1 MFQTVHVKFTILL
14 GLFPLLDLV
23 LIGACFSIF
32 SVRTSRKESMEKSTS
47 YFPLPVRIG
56 YLILKV
62 FFIEM
67 LKTTTRGIAFFINF

>member
-1 MFQTVHVKFTILL
+1 MFQTVHVKFTFLL

-56 YLILKV
+56 YLIL